1 MNLKD
6 LSELIFI
13 PKIAKSKR
21 PALFLDR
28 DGVLIKDCNYISD
41 PNELVLEKC
50 SKSLVR
56 FAYNQGWII
65 IVVSNQSGI

>member
-50 SKSLVR
+50 SKSLV
-56 FAYNQGWII
+56 
-65 IVVSNQSGI
+65 